1 MMRQVFAGAGVLF
14 LVPVLFIGVLGG
26 SGQHAVG
33 APGQVEGIPAP
44 VLEAYVQAAARLE
57 DEYAGCVGM
66 TWPVLAG
73 IGKVESN
80 HVSGRQVSASGDV
93 RPKMIGPRLDGSGAG
108 GNTTPHHDSDGGEWD
123 GDEVFDRAVGPMQFI
138 PTTWASHGLDGNGDG
153 IADPHNIHDAMWS
166 AAVYLCVS
174 HPDAEP
180 VDFTDDEHLEAALLR
195 YNLADWYVDKVVE
208 HIETYSEIA
217 AQAAAQV
224 PRVGS
229 GVSTEQGRAAAE
241 WALAQVGKPYIWG
254 GTGPHAFDC
263 SGLTMQAWKAA
274 GVALPRV
281 TTDQVNTGTR
291 VDLSDLQPG
300 DLLFYDTGA
309 PGGSPSHVTMYVGG
323 GQMVNAPRTGQSIR
337 VEPVDGTYY
346 PTVFV
351 AAVRP
356 G

>member
-1 MMRQVFAGAGVLF
+1 MRQVFAGAGVLF
-14 LVPVLFIGVLGG
+14 LVPALFIGVLGG
-26 SGQHAVG
+26 TGQHAVG
-33 APGQVEGIPAP
+33 VPGQVEGIPAP

-57 DEYAGCVGM
+57 EEFEGCVGM
-66 TWPVLAG
+66 GWPVLAG

-80 HVSGRQVSASGDV
+80 HVADREVSASGDV
-93 RPKMIGPRLDGSGAG
+93 RPKMIGPPLDGSGEG
-108 GNTTPHHDSDGGEWD
+108 GNTTPHIDSDSGAWD
-123 GDEVFDRAVGPMQFI
+123 GDARFDRAVGPMQFI
-138 PTTWASHGLDGNGDG
+138 PTTWTTHGLDGNDDG
-153 IADPHNIHDAMWS
+153 VADPHNIHDAVWS

-174 HPDAEP
+174 HPDGEP
-180 VDFTDDEHLEAALLR
+180 VDFTDPDHLEAALLR
-195 YNLADWYVDKVVE
+195 YNRVQWYVDKVVG
-208 HIETYSEIA
+208 HIEAYAELA
-217 AQAAAQV
+217 AQAAAEASLA
-224 PRVGS
+224 GAGTTS
-229 GVSTEQGRAAAE
+229 EQGQAAAE

-254 GTGPHAFDC
+254 GTGPHGFDC

-281 TTDQVNTGTR
+281 TTDQVNAGTR

-309 PGGSPSHVTMYVGG
+309 PGGSPSHVTMYVGD

-337 VEPVDGTYY
+337 VEPVAGEYY
-346 PTVFV
+346 SARFV